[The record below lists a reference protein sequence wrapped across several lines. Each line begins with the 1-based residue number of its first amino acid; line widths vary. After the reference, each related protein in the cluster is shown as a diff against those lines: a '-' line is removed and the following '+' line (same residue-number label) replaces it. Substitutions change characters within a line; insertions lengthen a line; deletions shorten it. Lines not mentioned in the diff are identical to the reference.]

1 MAVKKNKYVAQTK
14 KRVTS
19 YLDGRTHR
27 SFRRSK
33 RRDYV
38 KELKLPGYIKFTTYV
53 SKTVWSNR
61 KIFILL
67 GVVYAVIT
75 LLLVGLASQ
84 DLYNTMSSTI
94 TQTSGDLFGGG
105 LGQVGKAGLLFLTTA
120 TGGISQNLTEAQQ
133 IYAGLI
139 LLLAWM
145 TTVWLLRNILA
156 GHKVK
161 LRDGLYNA
169 GAPIVSTF
177 VVAIVFIVQLL
188 PLGLALIAYSAASAT
203 GLLNGGVEAM
213 LFWIAFGLLTLLSL
227 YWITSTFF
235 ALVMVT
241 LPGMYPIR
249 AIKTANDLV
258 LGRRFRLLLRLIW
271 MFVMV
276 LLIWT
281 LVMIP
286 IIMIDMWVKDA
297 WSAISWFPTIP
308 LLLLILSTI
317 TVVWVS
323 SYVYLLYRKVVDDES
338 N

>member
-1 MAVKKNKYVAQTK
+1 MAAKKNKYVEKTK
-14 KRVTS
+14 KQVRL
-19 YLDGRTHR
+19 YLDSRTHR
-27 SFRRSK
+27 SFHRTK
-33 RRDYV
+33 RRDYAR
-38 KELKLPGYIKFTTYV
+38 ELKLPGYVKFTTYV
-53 SKTVWSNR
+53 SKTMWSNR
-61 KIFILL
+61 KTFVLL
-67 GVVYAVIT
+67 GAVYVLVT

-84 DLYNTMSSTI
+84 DLYSTMSSTL

-105 LGQVGKAGLLFLTTA
+105 FGQVGKAGLLFLTTA

-139 LLLAWM
+139 LILTWM
-145 TTVWLLRNILA
+145 TTVWLLRNIMA

-161 LRDGLYNA
+161 VRDGLYNA

-177 VVAIVFIVQLL
+177 VVAVVFIVQLL

-213 LFWIAFGLLTLLSL
+213 LFWIAFGLLALLSL

-249 AIKTANDLV
+249 AIKTANDLI
-258 LGRRFRLLLRLIW
+258 LGRRVRVLLRLVW
-271 MFVMV
+271 MATIVILAWIV
-276 LLIWT
+276 I
-281 LVMIP
+281 MIP
-286 IIMIDMWVKDA
+286 VIMVDMWIKDA
-297 WSAISWFPTIP
+297 WDAISWFPTIP
-308 LLLLILSTI
+308 ILLLVLSTI
-317 TVVWVS
+317 TAIWVS